1 MGDHYLRG
9 ISKQIKTLS
18 VLILGSHVEERA
30 LRSNAV
36 AVHTDFAFSAENAAL
51 NVVERLFSFF

>member
-1 MGDHYLRG
+1 M
-9 ISKQIKTLS
+9 
-18 VLILGSHVEERA
+18 LGSHVEERA